1 MSAQV
6 IKNGMFLTIL
16 VMVSFFVRAAVFYGY
31 LGQHER
37 YWQVDS
43 NTYHLTAKEIAY
55 GHGICKPDES
65 PQFYR
70 VPGYSLFL
78 SLYYKLFGV
87 DKKNV
92 LWQQVALASLI
103 PLLIFFMSLAL
114 FPGNIVLAKVSSLY
128 SCVHLGLVLYSG
140 FFMTETLF
148 IFFLLLFAIFF
159 FTAFCIF
166 PRLSVQEKMVQ
177 QALEDEVLVALPFVP
192 LELTESQEFVR
203 FYEQHFVHNNYQI
216 LFNQQRLRNYDAMT
230 SLLFAGI
237 FLGIASLVRPVGHY
251 LLVLSLVLMWFGC
264 DTWKNKLAKNFA
276 LCWGW
281 FVVVSVWLLRNWL
294 LTGYLF
300 FHTLPGGHFLYLSAA
315 RVAMHVHDT
324 SYQEAR
330 QILSQEAN
338 KLMQLKQQ
346 ELGRPL
352 QEIEGCVVMEKLAC
366 SYFMKRPF
374 IALKNW
380 CTDML
385 RAALSLYSAEL
396 LYLESGR
403 QEVDYFA
410 KGRGI
415 WAMFSRYLF
424 PQTDVIWL
432 KLIVYAEILLYLF
445 MLIGFFVSIITAL
458 SGFVLTELW
467 LLRDVLAKI
476 LPFMMLFIV
485 ISLSGGYARMRLPIE
500 PWLIIIACRFWVS
513 FFHKIY
519 ARSLS

>member
-6 IKNGMFLTIL
+6 IKKNGMFLTIL
-16 VMVSFFVRAAVFYGY
+16 VMVAFFVRAAVFYGY

-43 NTYHLTAKEIAY
+43 NTYHLTAKEIAQ
-55 GHGICKPDES
+55 GHGISKPDES

-92 LWQQVALASLI
+92 LWQQVAFASLI

-128 SCVHLGLVLYSG
+128 SCAHLGLVLYSG

-159 FTAFCIF
+159 FTAFRIF
-166 PRLSVQEKMVQ
+166 PRLSVQEKIVQ
-177 QALEDEVLVALPFVP
+177 KALDDEVLVLPPFIP
-192 LELTESQEFVR
+192 LELTASQEFVR
-203 FYEQHFVHNNYQI
+203 FYEQNFSDYNYQVF
-216 LFNQQRLRNYDAMT
+216 FNEQRAKNYDAMT

-251 LLVLSLVLMWFGC
+251 ILVLSLVLLWLGC
-264 DTWKNKLAKNFA
+264 DTWKNKVAKNFA
-276 LCWGW
+276 LFWGW
-281 FVVVSVWLLRNWL
+281 FVVISVWLLRNWL

-330 QILSQEAN
+330 QILSHEADM
-338 KLMQLKQQ
+338 LTQLKQQ

-352 QEIEGCVVMEKLAC
+352 QEIESCIVMEQLAC
-366 SYFMKRPF
+366 SYFIKRPS

-385 RAALSLYSAEL
+385 RTALSLYSAEL

-415 WAMFSRYLF
+415 WAMFSRYLL

-432 KLIVYAEILLYLF
+432 KLIVYAEILLYLL
-445 MLIGFFVSIITAL
+445 MLIGFFASFLTAL
-458 SGFVLTELW
+458 SGAATAQLW
-467 LLRDVLAKI
+467 LLGDVLAKVS
-476 LPFMMLFIV
+476 PFMMLFIV

-500 PWLIIIACRFWVS
+500 PWLMIIACRFWLNKS
-513 FFHKIY
+513 
-519 ARSLS
+519 R